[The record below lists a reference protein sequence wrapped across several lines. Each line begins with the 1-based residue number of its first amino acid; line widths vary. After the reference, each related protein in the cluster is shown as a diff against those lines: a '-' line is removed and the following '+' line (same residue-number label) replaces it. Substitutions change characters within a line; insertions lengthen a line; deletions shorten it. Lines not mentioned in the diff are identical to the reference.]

1 VESETPLPDMGASEE
16 EMLDQAFHVK
26 PNSRLGC
33 QLHLTPE
40 LHGLVVR
47 LAPEA

>member
-1 VESETPLPDMGASEE
+1 
-16 EMLDQAFHVK
+16 MLDQAFHVR

-40 LHGLVVR
+40 LDGLVAR